1 MLLLGTALAFGFFGS
16 LHCLGMCAPIA
27 WAVPQ
32 NEKKKKVWVANRLA
46 YNSGRMITYS
56 FLGAIA
62 GFFGEMLSMA
72 GVQQGLSVLAGAT
85 IIIGALLLNGKLSGN
100 IKIKPLQKL
109 FLNIKVRIGAL
120 LKTNNFKSNLSLG
133 LLNGLLPCGLVYMAL
148 VAAISM
154 GTFYGGA
161 AYMALFGLGTFPM
174 MLGAAYLGFS
184 FKSNFTSAW
193 LKFVPKLLVLVGLI
207 LILRGLN
214 LDIPYV
220 SPKLNSDMP
229 GMICD

>member
-32 NEKKKKVWVANRLA
+32 NESKKKIWVANRLA
-46 YNSGRMITYS
+46 YNTGRLIAYS
-56 FLGAIA
+56 ALGAIA
-62 GFFGEMLSMA
+62 GLFGEMLSMA
-72 GVQQGLSVLAGAT
+72 GVQQGLSILAGAT
-85 IIIGALLLNGKLSGN
+85 IVVSELLLNGKLSAN
-100 IKIKPLQKL
+100 IKFKPAQNL
-109 FLNIKVRIGAL
+109 FLKIKMRIGSL
-120 LKTNNFKSNLSLG
+120 LKTNSFKSNFTLG

-154 GTFYGGA
+154 GSFYGGA

-184 FKSNFTSAW
+184 FKSNFSSTYF
-193 LKFVPKLLVLVGLI
+193 KFVPKLLVLVGLV

-214 LDIPYV
+214 LGIPYV
-220 SPKLNSDMP
+220 SPQLSSDMP
-229 GMICD
+229 GMVCD